1 MIEHARAPWVN
12 TSTTTNSAPLPEP
25 TRFAL
30 IGAGWRSRIFVD
42 IARARPD
49 LFTLT
54 AVLARRPAAARERLG
69 ADVPMVEDLDSLGRS
84 RPDMVVVCLPR
95 EVMPRW
101 IEALVDRGLVVLC
114 ETPPA
119 GDLSELRALWSRV
132 GDANAVQVAEQYLRM
147 PENAA
152 ALTVSH
158 SGLIGAPTS
167 VHVSSTHDYHA
178 VSMIRGLLG
187 AGRGPATVRSHRR
200 TSPLADPLDPDG
212 WTGDIEPRPRTT
224 TLATIDF
231 DDAGVGLYDFT
242 ENQWWNPLR
251 QDHLTVR
258 GTRGEIRDGS
268 VVRMLDATTPVTAE
282 LRRRRTGE
290 GMNLEGSDT
299 ATISLGDRVL
309 YRNPFE
315 GGRFNDDEI
324 AVATIMAETGEWARD
339 RPARDAAA
347 EGPYPLADA
356 CHDHAIACAFA
367 DATDEPTRVAGE
379 PWMSGRH

>member
-1 MIEHARAPWVN
+1 M
-12 TSTTTNSAPLPEP
+12 
-25 TRFAL
+25 
-30 IGAGWRSRIFVD
+30 
-42 IARARPD
+42 
-49 LFTLT
+49 
-54 AVLARRPAAARERLG
+54 ARERLG
-69 ADVPMVEDLDSLGRS
+69 DDLQMVEDLDSLCRS

-101 IEALVDRGLVVLC
+101 IEALVDRDLAVLC

-119 GDLSELRALWSRV
+119 GDLVELRALWGRI

-152 ALTVSH
+152 ALAISR
-158 SGLIGAPTS
+158 SGLIGDPTS

-178 VSMIRGLLG
+178 VSMIRELLG
-187 AGRGPATVRSHRR
+187 AGRGPATVRAHHQ
-200 TSPLADPLDPDG
+200 TSRLVDPLHADG
-212 WTGDIEPRPRTT
+212 WTGDIEPRPRRT

-231 DDAGVGLYDFT
+231 DEAGVGLYDFT

-268 VVRMLDATTPVTAE
+268 VVRMLDATTPVTVD

-299 ATISLGDRVL
+299 ATISLGDHVVF
-309 YRNPFE
+309 RNPFE
-315 GGRFNDDEI
+315 GGCFSDDEI
-324 AVATIMAETGEWARD
+324 AVATILAETGMWARE
-339 RPARDAAA
+339 RAADLA
-347 EGPYPLADA
+347 PGAGPYPLADA
-356 CHDHAIACAFA
+356 CHDHAIARSFA
-367 DATDEPTRVAGE
+367 DATDEPVRVSGE
-379 PWMSGRH
+379 PWMSERK